1 LRTLI
6 DEIAERA
13 EAIGLSATPA
23 EQRAPHMLGIGLPVE
38 AARAA
43 AEALEAANVVASV
56 RGPSLR
62 IAPHLHTNASEV
74 DRLIEVLH
82 KIG

>member
-1 LRTLI
+1 
-6 DEIAERA
+6 
-13 EAIGLSATPA
+13 
-23 EQRAPHMLGIGLPVE
+23 
-38 AARAA
+38 
-43 AEALEAANVVASV
+43 LEAANVVASV